1 MLFKIGGQFKVNDYF
16 AKNDTITLLTNVKPD
31 FNVLRQSKTLEV
43 TPMVRTAKKVIIA
56 PKAEDFLYIRNRA
69 VSAGNVIEE
78 DAHHVEVIPMDE
90 YLKNFDRYA
99 YTTRGANDNGDFFSD
114 EELERS
120 YKTFIGKPTFVNH
133 QNENVEDARGIILDA
148 VYNEDGKYVELLKA
162 IDRKAYPELARAI
175 EMGYATCTSMGCR
188 CGSSVCS
195 ICGNEA
201 HSEDEFCEHIINFK
215 GSTFQNLPVWE
226 INQNVTFFEDS
237 MVSIG
242 ADPQAKI
249 LEKVANRSGCI
260 GLQTHSKYN
269 SQIEYNIKN
278 EKNQRSAEGQ
288 LTTFSKGLSD
298 LPWS

>member
-1 MLFKIGGQFKVNDYF
+1 MLVRIGGQFRVEDYF
-16 AKNDTITLLTNVKPD
+16 VNKNNITIITNIKPD
-31 FNVLRQSKTLEV
+31 FNILRNSKSLEV
-43 TPMVRTAKKVIIA
+43 TPMVKTAKVVQIA
-56 PKAEDFLYIRNRA
+56 PKTSDFLYIRNRA
-69 VSAGNVIEE
+69 VSSGNVIEHE
-78 DAHHVEVIPMDE
+78 DGTADVIPIDE
-90 YLKNFDRYA
+90 MYKEFERFA
-99 YTTRGANDNGDFFSD
+99 SIIRGANDNGDFFSD
-114 EELERS
+114 EELEHS